1 MPPFPNS
8 SNMRPF
14 LVPAFCG
21 EEEVGGGGNTIYLT
35 RHGES
40 ENNLFGKIGG
50 NAELSERG
58 EKYARALSTFF
69 SSLHLHYSLL
79 FLSCAGRSVSTVNPG
94 FQETPFNTLCLGSLG
109 SCGSL
114 EIDVT
119 TGSRVP
125 LLPSTP
131 GLSEGTET
139 SVRGDWAHNHERSG
153 R

>member
-21 EEEVGGGGNTIYLT
+21 EDEVGGGGNRNTIYLT

-58 EKYARALSTFF
+58 EKYALALNTFIT
-69 SSLHLHYSLL
+69 SLHLPDLKVSVSSNVL
-79 FLSCAGRSVSTVNPG
+79 FLPESKPAGLASFVAAR
-94 FQETPFNTLCLGSLG
+94 
-109 SCGSL
+109 
-114 EIDVT
+114 
-119 TGSRVP
+119 
-125 LLPSTP
+125 
-131 GLSEGTET
+131 
-139 SVRGDWAHNHERSG
+139 
-153 R
+153 